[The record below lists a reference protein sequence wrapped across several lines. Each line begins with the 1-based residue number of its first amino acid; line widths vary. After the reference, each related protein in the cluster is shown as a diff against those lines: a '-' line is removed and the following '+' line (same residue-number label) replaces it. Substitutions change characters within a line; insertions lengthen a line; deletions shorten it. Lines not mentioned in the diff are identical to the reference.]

1 MAGGRGGGGAERE
14 KRMET
19 KIYISMFIKILMI
32 AIIYCK
38 CLMIKITM
46 PNVFAAEIVNNG
58 RFKNTVLCVD
68 IAKHY
73 VLFKSE

>member
-1 MAGGRGGGGAERE
+1 
-14 KRMET
+14 
-19 KIYISMFIKILMI
+19 
-32 AIIYCK
+32 
-38 CLMIKITM
+38 MIKITM